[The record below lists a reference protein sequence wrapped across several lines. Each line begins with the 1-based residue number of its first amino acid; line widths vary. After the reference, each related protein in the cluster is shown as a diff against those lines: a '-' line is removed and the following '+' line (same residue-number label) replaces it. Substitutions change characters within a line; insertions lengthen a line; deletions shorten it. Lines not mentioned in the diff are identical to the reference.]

1 MGQHLWNDSQSDQPR
16 FTPIVQ
22 QPTNNKPTPLLNY
35 FNTPRV
41 EENNNNWK
49 KQTASFISSSASKI
63 QALSDLK
70 PERES
75 WRQHFSSNE
84 FDRINDPYGT
94 FSAKNPSP
102 YFPSPSSGESASRSL
117 MSLRDFATTSSS
129 RYYQE
134 SNLVGGK
141 NRFGSPTSAL
151 HQYSNTYLHAKRP
164 RLSPEAPPESNLV
177 GGKNRFGSPTSA
189 LHQYS
194 NTYLHAKRPRLSP
207 EAPPVERLF

>member
-22 QPTNNKPTPLLNY
+22 QPTNTNKPTPLLHY

-84 FDRINDPYGT
+84 FDVVLNL
-94 FSAKNPSP
+94 K
-102 YFPSPSSGESASRSL
+102 GEKL
-117 MSLRDFATTSSS
+117 IF
-129 RYYQE
+129 
-134 SNLVGGK
+134 
-141 NRFGSPTSAL
+141 
-151 HQYSNTYLHAKRP
+151 YLA
-164 RLSPEAPPESNLV
+164 
-177 GGKNRFGSPTSA
+177 
-189 LHQYS
+189 Y
-194 NTYLHAKRPRLSP
+194 
-207 EAPPVERLF
+207 